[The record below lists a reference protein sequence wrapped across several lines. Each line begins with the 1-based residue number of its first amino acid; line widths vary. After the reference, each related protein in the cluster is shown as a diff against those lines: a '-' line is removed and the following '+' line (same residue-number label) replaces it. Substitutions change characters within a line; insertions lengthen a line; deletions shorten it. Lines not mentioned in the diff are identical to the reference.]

1 MKVLGPDAH
10 PAVLADLHFYHL
22 KSKEA
27 CLRRSGT
34 ASPSGAPTLPH
45 TLGCLVRPLPPGLEF
60 GVVEGG
66 QVAMT
71 EDTASH
77 LPPGPEHRPEP
88 VPH

>member
-1 MKVLGPDAH
+1 MPTL
-10 PAVLADLHFYHL
+10 LSLQTCIFIL

-45 TLGCLVRPLPPGLEF
+45 TLGCGSGEASAPRLGIRG
-60 GVVEGG
+60 GGGG